1 MTNKMTSVNDNI
13 QYVSIKK
20 NIKYPINGRQH
31 TYEDIYNMY
40 KTSDTGINIPY
51 HTINNN
57 VEDYNTNSNTL
68 ENTSTYTD
76 IKSLN
81 TEKHKLIFN
90 TSTYTHDNT
99 TNRDSVNNV
108 TENYFHNNVDSNLP
122 NNIYNSELYYDI
134 STFVHIPAG
143 LGLINGIS
151 TWQGEET
158 NTKPM
163 SGSNTLTLNTSV
175 PDDIY
180 KQFIDIDKGLNADDI
195 FLISRSNIKYPE
207 FKVDIKELSFSTEN
221 IDILPGTDPS
231 VDTSIFRIKS
241 FNNSEVEEHI
251 RKVEQYS
258 LVHQI
263 DNLEVYKAVFNN
275 QYYTIMRLTY
285 NNIMFDRIRKYKI
298 NIHIPD
304 NNYDIPLE
312 FIKLS
317 NIIFA
322 QWKFSY
328 TVQFNR
334 ENTYSIIKYGG
345 HTKDVRNNNYGNG
358 TTILPPITPISMG
371 ILPHTRAAGEYPP
384 NAYHYV
390 YASTWDSRKPA
401 TRSGQP
407 KEKLID
413 LVNEAITHS
422 QQKGFLE
429 SCCMY
434 NDGFNMPWEVKPVEG
449 SNNSVEVIFKFK
461 SMLYEYPT
469 KYCNTGNNNTFGEH
483 FKNRGNI
490 QSNIPA
496 AYNHNIMFFMSFARF
511 IKDNTGSQIFQGNTV
526 KNIPVTLELNLSFA
540 DPVLEQSSLNK
551 NRVISHSVSKTN
563 IFNSNYKADIENL
576 NSLLTLVFPGENN
589 NDAEYRGRVQCSP
602 IPPAVNTSE
611 GNITNINQPTYE
623 PRYSSINITGK
634 YGTFQ
639 TGLNDDIYPGKLN
652 GDLSSAY
659 KSIDKF
665 KWEPN
670 ADAILS
676 PNAQLGCQDTTNY
689 IYNLINNGN
698 VKMLWLKSTPIPV
711 SHPGIYGRQTLWNNK
726 KNHYT
731 KYVNTFGNINKTY
744 YYDSH
749 ENYRYMTRHFM
760 SGADNNFKTTI
771 RANSYKNIPNM
782 HCFTFDATLYE
793 LVEPDLSWLLSMFP
807 VFPVNQ

>member
-40 KTSDTGINIPY
+40 KTSDTGINILY

-57 VEDYNTNSNTL
+57 VEDYNTNGNTL
-68 ENTSTYTD
+68 ENTSTYAD
-76 IKSLN
+76 IKVLN
-81 TEKHKLIFN
+81 TEKHKLVFN
-90 TSTYTHDNT
+90 TSAYTHDNT

-108 TENYFHNNVDSNLP
+108 TENYFHNNIDSNLP

-134 STFVHIPAG
+134 RTFVHIPTG
-143 LGLINGIS
+143 LGLIEGIN
-151 TWQGEET
+151 TLQGDVT
-158 NTKPM
+158 NNKPM

-175 PDDIY
+175 PNDIY
-180 KQFIDIDKGLNADDI
+180 QQFIDIGKGLNDDDI

-207 FKVDIKELSFSTEN
+207 FKVDIKELKFSTNN
-221 IDILPGTDPS
+221 IDILPGIDPS
-231 VDTSIFRIKS
+231 VDSSIFSIKS
-241 FNNSEVEEHI
+241 FNNSEVEEYI

-298 NIHIPD
+298 NIHVPD

-322 QWKFSY
+322 RWKFSY

-334 ENTYSIIKYGG
+334 ENTYSIINYGG
-345 HTKDVRNNNYGNG
+345 HSKIIRDNNYNNG

-371 ILPHTRAAGEYPP
+371 LLPHTRAGGLYPT

-390 YASTWDSRKPA
+390 YASTWDPRKPA
-401 TRSGQP
+401 TRTGQP

-413 LVNEAITHS
+413 LVTEAITHS
-422 QQKGFLE
+422 TKYGFLE

-434 NDGFNMPWEVKPVEG
+434 NDGFNMPWEVKPVKG
-449 SNNSVEVIFKFK
+449 SNNSVEVIFTFK

-469 KYCNTGNNNTFGEH
+469 KFCNTGNNNTFGEH

-511 IKDNTGSQIFQGNTV
+511 IKDNTGSQIFLGNSTV
-526 KNIPVTLELNLSFA
+526 KDIPVTLELNLSFT

-551 NRVISHSVSKTN
+551 NLVTSYSVGKTN
-563 IFNSNYKADIENL
+563 IFNNNYSSEKENL
-576 NSLLTLVFPGENN
+576 NSLLKLTFPAENN
-589 NDAEYRGRVQCSP
+589 NDNEYRGRVQCSP
-602 IPPAVNTSE
+602 IPPAVNTS
-611 GNITNINQPTYE
+611 GGDITNLNNLSYTPE
-623 PRYSSINITGK
+623 YSSINITGK

-639 TGLNDDIYPGKLN
+639 AGLNDDIYPGQLN
-652 GDLSSAY
+652 GNLSSAY
-659 KSIDKF
+659 KPITEF

-676 PNAQLGCQDTTNY
+676 PHAQLGCQNTTNY
-689 IYNLINNGN
+689 IYNLINNDK
-698 VKMLWLKSTPIPV
+698 VKMLWLKSTSIQV
-711 SHPGIYGRQTLWNNK
+711 DHAVGEHTLWNNK
-726 KNHYT
+726 KKHYT
-731 KYVNTFGNINKTY
+731 KYVNTLGNINKTY
-744 YYDSH
+744 YYDSTR
-749 ENYRYMTRHFM
+749 NYKYMNRHFM
-760 SGADNNFKTTI
+760 SGNDIDFKTTI
-771 RANSYKNIPNM
+771 RANNYQNVPNI

-807 VFPVNQ
+807 VFTINQ